1 MVSIG
6 VCGSVRLGKVGYLDP
21 TTHILIDVASRG
33 PCMATVCQL
42 SMSSSKSE
50 LMCYRKKR
58 WGYGLGMAGYLVHS

>member
-6 VCGSVRLGKVGYLDP
+6 VCGSARLGRAGYLDP
-21 TTHILIDVASRG
+21 TTHNNLIDAASRG

-50 LMCYRKKR
+50 LICYRR
-58 WGYGLGMAGYLVHS
+58 RGGMGMGWV